1 MPTGRPPSFI
11 DLCVGWALVGVF
23 VAALSVATAVI
34 ASLAG
39 AI

>member
-1 MPTGRPPSFI
+1 MKTQPTSWI

-34 ASLAG
+34 ASVAG